1 MRDWVVGLFADVLQ
15 LLVAIWIFNRSE
27 IPRQL
32 ANRAAAH
39 QVRLVQM
46 HTSADKAVTNS
57 LNPCHACFIWAVFW
71 YAH

>member
-32 ANRAAAH
+32 ANRLKYPYLSLTAAH
-39 QVRLVQM
+39 HDLL
-46 HTSADKAVTNS
+46 D
-57 LNPCHACFIWAVFW
+57 
-71 YAH
+71 